1 MELYESNFSCFGTG
15 PFIGLFI
22 NTCGCRK
29 TAITGGILNAL
40 GWILS
45 SYASN
50 VHYLFVT
57 FGITA
62 GKYVL

>member
-1 MELYESNFSCFGTG
+1 MSFIG

-29 TAITGGILNAL
+29 TAITGGLLNAL

-50 VHYLFVT
+50 VHYLFIT
-57 FGITA
+57 FGVTA
-62 GKYVL
+62 GKCYLFLNVHIDQN